1 MDIYELLNK
10 ATKNESYE
18 SPAQI
23 FSNVERDKLNEN
35 DTLLF
40 DLLKE
45 ISSMEIIISNSGI
58 KFCPMIVTSAKRTFA
73 IEDITEDG
81 YELLITA
88 DIEKLPL
95 ILKALV
101 ADILW
106 TQKREFSYSQI
117 AAKTYW
123 QMFKM
128 WYKGENKLEVLDMLR
143 RAVCISTQTRQTGQ
157 TSLYSEI
164 CAWIDDF
171 LSSNEEENDGF
182 FALDIMEIFTEQKK
196 CDVSGFLPVFDKI
209 ILKNGE
215 DIEIAEQAYKLKTQC
230 LYKLKKE
237 EDAIASNISL
247 ADCYISCAEKILQ
260 QEIHGAIRAEDYYLK
275 AIKLYRDNGEPK
287 KAEFACKRLIEI
299 QKEKADNLYSFP
311 VQFNIEGLIDYI
323 KTNMEGL
330 TFEESIIM
338 LSWTVRFEE
347 YDSIKKRVIKDRKKH
362 IFTSMAEMTL
372 IKENGQIIK
381 KLPMLDIQQPEQ
393 DKEALE
399 LHMHHYMLEQ
409 QQLMGDV
416 AIRKMLSLISERFE
430 IDSSKLEFLVKDNPI
445 IPEGREKIFLSGI
458 SMFLKGEYYEAMHIL
473 APQLENLFRNI
484 AKEAGALTERL
495 EDDGS
500 STEKVLKSIFSL
512 PELLDCYN
520 NDILFMFRG
529 LLNEQAGANIRNKI
543 AHGIIEES
551 ECSSGACLYF
561 GVAVIKL
568 LLLTSLQ
575 GHKILNESEKLK
587 HFEPTSKDG
596 PLVYRIYSDD
606 VKAT

>member
-10 ATKNESYE
+10 VTKNDNYE
-18 SPAQI
+18 SPWQLLSRVKRDNLNKSDVPL
-23 FSNVERDKLNEN
+23 FELVKNV
-35 DTLLF
+35 
-40 DLLKE
+40 
-45 ISSMEIIISNSGI
+45 SSMERIVSNSSVE
-58 KFCPMIVTSAKRTFA
+58 FCPMIVTSVNRTFA
-73 IEDITEDG
+73 VEDITEND
-81 YELLITA
+81 YKVLMSA

-95 ILKALV
+95 IIKALV

-117 AAKTYW
+117 AAKAYW

-143 RAVCISTQTRQTGQ
+143 RAVCVSTQTRQTGQ

-196 CDVSGFLPVFDKI
+196 CDVSRFLPVLDKI
-209 ILKNGE
+209 ILKNRGN
-215 DIEIAEQAYKLKTQC
+215 IEIAEQAYKLKTQC
-230 LYKLKKE
+230 LYKLKREKE
-237 EDAIASNISL
+237 ARANNISL
-247 ADCYISCAEKILQ
+247 ADCYISCSEKILQ
-260 QEIHGAIRAEDYYLK
+260 QEIHGAVRAEDYYLK

-287 KAEFACKRLIEI
+287 KAEFACRRLIEI
-299 QKEKADNLYSFP
+299 QKEKAENLCSFP
-311 VQFNIEGLIDYI
+311 VYFNIEGLIDYI

-347 YDSIKKRVIKDRKKH
+347 YDSIKKRVIKDCKKH
-362 IFTSMAEMTL
+362 IFTSMAKMTL

-381 KLPMLDIQQPEQ
+381 KLPVLDIQQPEQ

-409 QQLMGDV
+409 QQSLGDV
-416 AIRKMLSLISERFE
+416 SIGRMLSFIRERFE
-430 IDSSKLEFLVKDNPI
+430 IDSSKLEFLVKGNPI
-445 IPEGREKIFLSGI
+445 IPKGRERIFQNGI

-529 LLNEQAGANIRNKI
+529 LLNEQVGANIRNKI

-575 GHKILNESEKLK
+575 GHKILDESEKLK

-596 PLVYRIYSDD
+596 PLIYRIYSDD